1 MIKVK
6 IKRQTKD
13 KMDKHLQSHSPAHLS
28 TKKYHTFFLI
38 WQFYFLGSTLFSYLV
53 DFPISDCFDLNLGL
67 GGAKHLHSTLKP
79 SEQRPKFLKHHSILV

>member
-28 TKKYHTFFLI
+28 TKYHTFFLI
-38 WQFYFLGSTLFSYLV
+38 WQFYFLGSTFFSYLV
-53 DFPISDCFDLNLGL
+53 DLPISDCLNLNSGL

-79 SEQRPKFLKHHSILV
+79 SRRQPKFLKHHSIPV